1 MKTALDL
8 IADGGLRGKRV
19 LVRSDLNVPQDADTT
34 ITDDGRV
41 RASLPTIKAL
51 TEAGARV
58 VVCAHLGR
66 PKGVP
71 EARYSLA
78 PVAQRL
84 QDLLGAPV
92 AFATDTV
99 GESARS
105 TVAALA
111 DGQVALLENLRFNV
125 GETSKDDAVRGAFAD
140 ELASLADVFVS
151 DGFGVVHR
159 KHASVY
165 DVAQRLPHAIGGLVQ
180 AEVEVLK
187 RLTESPE
194 RPFVVVLGGAKVS
207 DKLGVIESLLKIA
220 DSLLIGG
227 GMSYTFLAAQG
238 NEVGKSL
245 LDIDRL
251 DMVKGYLQ
259 QAKERGV
266 EIVLPTDV
274 VVATDFSADAE
285 HRVVPADQIPPD
297 MEGMDIG
304 PVTRE
309 TFAAKIAG
317 ARTVFWNG
325 PVGVFEMAPFAEG
338 NMAVAQAVVAVT
350 KTGAL
355 TVIGGGDS
363 AAAVRQF
370 GFTDDQ
376 FGHIS
381 TGGGASLEYV
391 EGKQLPGLT
400 VLED

>member
-1 MKTALDL
+1 
-8 IADGGLRGKRV
+8 
-19 LVRSDLNVPQDADTT
+19 
-34 ITDDGRV
+34 
-41 RASLPTIKAL
+41 
-51 TEAGARV
+51 
-58 VVCAHLGR
+58 
-66 PKGVP
+66 
-71 EARYSLA
+71 
-78 PVAQRL
+78 
-84 QDLLGAPV
+84 
-92 AFATDTV
+92 
-99 GESARS
+99 
-105 TVAALA
+105 
-111 DGQVALLENLRFNV
+111 LENLRFNV
-125 GETSKDDAVRGAFAD
+125 GETSKDEVVRGAFAD

-180 AEVEVLK
+180 AEIEVLK
-187 RLTESPE
+187 RLTESPDH
-194 RPFVVVLGGAKVS
+194 PFVVVLGGAKVV
-207 DKLGVIESLLKIA
+207 DKLGVIESLLRIA
-220 DSLLIGG
+220 DVLLIGG

-238 NEVGKSL
+238 YEVGKSL
-245 LDIDRL
+245 LDVERI
-251 DMVKGYLQ
+251 DMVKGYL
-259 QAKERGV
+259 ERAEQLGV

-274 VVATDFSADAE
+274 VVASDYSVDAE
-285 HRVVPADQIPPD
+285 RRVVTMDQIPPD

-304 PVTRE
+304 PATRE
-309 TFAAKIAG
+309 LFAAKLAG

-325 PVGVFEMAPFAEG
+325 PVGVFVLAPFAEG
-338 NMAVAQAVVAVT
+338 NMAVAQAVVSLT

-381 TGGGASLEYV
+381 TGGGASLEYL

>member
-1 MKTALDL
+1 
-8 IADGGLRGKRV
+8 
-19 LVRSDLNVPQDADTT
+19 
-34 ITDDGRV
+34 
-41 RASLPTIKAL
+41 
-51 TEAGARV
+51 
-58 VVCAHLGR
+58 
-66 PKGVP
+66 
-71 EARYSLA
+71 
-78 PVAQRL
+78 
-84 QDLLGAPV
+84 
-92 AFATDTV
+92 
-99 GESARS
+99 
-105 TVAALA
+105 
-111 DGQVALLENLRFNV
+111 
-125 GETSKDDAVRGAFAD
+125 
-140 ELASLADVFVS
+140 
-151 DGFGVVHR
+151 
-159 KHASVY
+159 
-165 DVAQRLPHAIGGLVQ
+165 
-180 AEVEVLK
+180 VLK

-220 DSLLIGG
+220 DTVLIGG

-238 NEVGKSL
+238 YEVGKSL
-245 LDIDRL
+245 LDADRL
-251 DMVKGYLQ
+251 ELVKGYLA

-274 VVATDFSADAE
+274 VVAAEFSPDAA
-285 HRVVPADQIPPD
+285 HKTVPADQIPSD

-325 PVGVFEMAPFAEG
+325 PVGVFEMAAFAEG
-338 NMAVAQAVVAVT
+338 NMAVARAVVAVT

-370 GFTDDQ
+370 GFSDDQ

-391 EGKQLPGLT
+391 EGKALPGLT